1 MNDLGKLEENVIAAL
16 RALYH
21 RCGYSRFKMSKFE
34 PYDLYMRNKEFLV
47 SDGVITFTDTDG
59 TLMALKPDV
68 TLSIVKNFREKNTSL
83 QKVCYDENV
92 YRIAGASRTYREIM
106 QTGLECLGDIGL
118 YEIGEVLCLAAKSL
132 AAISSDFVL
141 DITHMGIVF
150 QILAQLQLDRTET
163 SEVLRLLNDKNSDAL
178 VDMLGKA
185 RAEKLLSL
193 LELSGPFAQ
202 VKDALQELTD
212 EETFGRICT
221 VFRIL
226 DRAGL
231 GENVTLDLSII
242 ADENYYNDFVF
253 RGYIEGIP
261 TAVLAGGQ
269 YDKLMKKMGKRAGGV
284 GFAVYLDQ
292 LELLDTRVDEHDID
306 TLVLYDDTADVVS
319 LSDAVAELSAPCVM
333 TVRAVPSNIRYRKLM
348 RFENGRL
355 ITIEENG

>member
-1 MNDLGKLEENVIAAL
+1 MNDLGKLEENVVASL

-21 RCGYSRFKMSKFE
+21 KCGYSRFKMSKFE
-34 PYDLYMRNKEFLV
+34 PYDLYMKNKEFLV

-68 TLSIVKNFREKNTSL
+68 TLSIVKNFREKNNCV

-92 YRIAGASRTYREIM
+92 YRIAGAGRSYREIM
-106 QTGLECLGDIGL
+106 QSGLECLGDIGL

-132 AAISSDFVL
+132 AAISDDFVL
-141 DITHMGIVF
+141 DISHMGIVF
-150 QILAQLQLDRTET
+150 QILSQMQLDRDEAAD
-163 SEVLRLLNDKNSDAL
+163 VLHLLNEKNSDAL
-178 VDMLGKA
+178 VGMLGSE

-193 LELSGPFAQ
+193 LTLSGPFEQ
-202 VKDALQELTD
+202 VKDALRELTD
-212 EETFGRICT
+212 PETYDRIRT
-221 VFRIL
+221 VFQIL
-226 DRAGL
+226 DHAGF
-231 GENVTLDLSII
+231 GEKITLDLSII

-253 RGYIEGIP
+253 RGYVEGIP
-261 TAVLAGGQ
+261 SAVLAGGQ
-269 YDKLMKKMGKRAGGV
+269 YDKLMEKMGKRAGGV

-306 TLVLYDDTADVVS
+306 TLVLYDDADDVVS
-319 LSDAVAELSAPCVM
+319 VADAVSALDASCVM
-333 TVRAVPSNIRYRKLM
+333 TVKSAPANIRYRKLM